1 MPNWSKYWW
10 LRQGFKGIPF
20 FNCAAKLLLLSLKTK
35 SIVHSHQFPA
45 SVVPRFGSFLNDI
58 AINLAGDE
66 GTQTEGAFQD
76 SLTRRGAVRFFDENI
91 ALVEAR
97 CVF

>member
-20 FNCAAKLLLLSLKTK
+20 FNFAAKLLLLSLKTK
-35 SIVHSHQFPA
+35 GIVHSHQFPA

-66 GTQTEGAFQD
+66 GTFAYISD
-76 SLTRRGAVRFFDENI
+76 SDRGVLVVFSL
-91 ALVEAR
+91 ALDR
-97 CVF
+97 LCPF